1 MFWDL
6 KNHISSANCVFCRR
20 FWPEC
25 RKKARSAPNTNVE
38 PPDMAKPDFLPLF
51 GPFFA
56 KVAFGIGI
64 HDNYGEHLSDK
75 NVIF

>member
-1 MFWDL
+1 M
-6 KNHISSANCVFCRR
+6 
-20 FWPEC
+20 
-25 RKKARSAPNTNVE
+25 NVE

-64 HDNYGEHLSDK
+64 HDNYGEHLLDK